1 VAKAPGVARVEVI
14 DSGESGLVAR
24 VLPGKSQQGGDVAA
38 AIAGL
43 AASRNWKLLELHQ
56 EEGRL
61 DEVFRSITRS
71 DTAA

>member
-1 VAKAPGVARVEVI
+1 
-14 DSGESGLVAR
+14 
-24 VLPGKSQQGGDVAA
+24 VLPGKTQQGGDIAA
-38 AIAGL
+38 SIAGL
-43 AASRNWKLLELHQ
+43 AAARNWKLLDLHQ